1 MWDPRDIDDGRE
13 RDDGRA
19 DRSRG
24 SRAGED
30 ARAPDEPSRDPRD
43 VATRGL
49 DLPRGQD
56 RELIRVRERTYELNG
71 AESRSLATVGAFR
84 VVRTED
90 LRDPPDP
97 RDRGLKH
104 LRDEGLV
111 RSVSLGG
118 RTRDVLVLTREG
130 RDVLEARRLDDAPE
144 PRQAFYDGL
153 KKPQAARVD
162 TRLVALSRLPPG
174 GGTPFKDHG
183 AELHRVVLDYELK
196 REYQTFLQEGNRHQ
210 PDSDGRSRR
219 DDEEVERWARDHN
232 LPYFDDHVHFPDVRI
247 EYDDRDGRHRVED
260 IEVVTL
266 NYRGA
271 HGASAARS
279 GFTYYFLT
287 ASRGGGGRGG
297 TPHPKLMEEFL

>member
-24 SRAGED
+24 GRAGED

-49 DLPRGQD
+49 DLPRGQE

-71 AESRSLATVGAFR
+71 AESRSLATIGAFR
-84 VVRTED
+84 VVRVED
-90 LRDPPDP
+90 LRDPSDP

-104 LRDEGLV
+104 LRDQGLV

-118 RTRDVLVLTREG
+118 RTRDVVVLTREG
-130 RDVLEARRLDDAPE
+130 RDALEARRRDDAAE
-144 PRQAFYDGL
+144 PRQAFYDDL
-153 KKPQAARVD
+153 KKPRELTHDASLYRAYRRAAE
-162 TRLVALSRLPPG
+162 RL
-174 GGTPFKDHG
+174 KDHG
-183 AELHRVVLDYELK
+183 AEPHRVVLDYELK
-196 REYQTFLQEGNRHQ
+196 REYQTFLQEGNRDR

-219 DDEEVERWARDHN
+219 DDEEVERWARDHD
-232 LPYFDDHVHFPDVRI
+232 LPYFDEQVHFPDVRI
-247 EYDDRDGRHRVED
+247 EYDDRDGRQRVED
-260 IEVVTL
+260 IDVVTL

-279 GFTYYFLT
+279 GFTCYFLT

-297 TPHPKLMEEFL
+297 TPHRKLMEELL

>member
-13 RDDGRA
+13 RDEGRA

-30 ARAPDEPSRDPRD
+30 ARAPDERSRDPRD

-49 DLPRGQD
+49 DLPRGQE

-71 AESRSLATVGAFR
+71 AESRSLATVGALR
-84 VVRTED
+84 VVRAED
-90 LRDPPDP
+90 LRDHSDP

-104 LRDEGLV
+104 LRDQGLV

-118 RTRDVLVLTREG
+118 RTRDVVVLTREG
-130 RDVLEARRLDDAPE
+130 RDALEARRREDAPE

-153 KKPQAARVD
+153 KKPRELTHDASLYRAYRLAAE
-162 TRLVALSRLPPG
+162 RL
-174 GGTPFKDHG
+174 KDHG

-196 REYQTFLQEGNRHQ
+196 REYQTFLQEGNRDK
-210 PDSDGRSRR
+210 PDSDGRSGR
-219 DDEEVERWARDHN
+219 DDEEVERWARDHD
-232 LPYFDDHVHFPDVRI
+232 LPYFDDQVHFPDVRI
-247 EYDDRDGRHRVED
+247 EYDDLDGRHRVED
-260 IEVVTL
+260 VEVLTL

-279 GFTYYFLT
+279 GFTCYFLT

-297 TPHPKLMEEFL
+297 TPHPRLMEEFL